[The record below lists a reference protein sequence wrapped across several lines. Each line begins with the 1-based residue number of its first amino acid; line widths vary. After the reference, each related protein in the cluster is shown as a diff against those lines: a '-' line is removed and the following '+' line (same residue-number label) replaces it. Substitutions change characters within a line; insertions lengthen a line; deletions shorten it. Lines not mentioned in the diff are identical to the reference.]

1 MNQPTPPEPV
11 TAATATP
18 PLSTTPA
25 ESSSPPEPA
34 PTESS
39 APPPRL
45 ITTPR
50 DTPVKLITDQAGLQA
65 FIAALDPT
73 APVAVDT
80 ERAQGFRYS
89 SKAYLIQFRQAACG
103 TYLIDPVAL
112 APAGELADLSA
123 LSHALAGCE
132 WVLHAASQDL
142 PCLAEVGLVPQHLFD
157 TELAGRLLNIERV
170 SLSPMLTHYLGLELA
185 KAHSAD
191 DWSRRPLPEAWLVYA
206 ALDVDFLIE
215 LRDAV
220 AADLAA
226 AGKMAWAEQE
236 FTDALA
242 RFAISPAADPQR
254 WRHTKGL
261 GRLRQPRQLALARN
275 LWQVRD
281 NLARQVDTAPGRILN
296 DAALVE
302 AVTTLAKL
310 SPAQVPGALA
320 TLDGF
325 TGPLAKRRRRL
336 WAEAVT
342 EALQEDA
349 DSLPQRRRKQTT
361 PLPRLWEQANPSAAK
376 RWAAARPAI
385 LALAEANNLP
395 PENLM
400 TVSTLADVLWPD
412 DLDTSPAG
420 LRQALAAAQARPWQ
434 CDLIVPV
441 LADALQNIETP

>member
-1 MNQPTPPEPV
+1 MKQPTPPEP
-11 TAATATP
+11 APPATATP
-18 PLSTTPA
+18 PLPPTPV
-25 ESSSPPEPA
+25 ESFSPPEQATAEP
-34 PTESS
+34 S

-50 DTPVKLITDQAGLQA
+50 DTPVRLITSQAGLQA

-103 TYLIDPVAL
+103 TYLLDPVAL
-112 APAGELADLSA
+112 APAGELADLSP
-123 LSHALAGCE
+123 LSDALAGCE

-191 DWSRRPLPEAWLVYA
+191 DWSRRPLPDAWLVYA

-220 AADLAA
+220 AADLTA
-226 AGKMAWAEQE
+226 AGKMTWAEQE
-236 FTDALA
+236 FADALA

-254 WRHTKGL
+254 WRHIKGL
-261 GRLRQPRQLALARN
+261 GRLRQPRQLAVARN

-281 NLARQVDTAPGRILN
+281 ELARQVDTAPGRILN
-296 DAALVE
+296 DAALVG
-302 AVTTLAKL
+302 AAIALANL
-310 SPAQVPGALA
+310 SPAQVPAALT

-325 TGPLAKRRRRL
+325 TGPLAKRRRRR

-342 EALQEDA
+342 DALQEDA
-349 DSLPQRRRKQTT
+349 NSLPQRRRNQAT
-361 PLPRLWEQANPSAAK
+361 PLPRLWEQANPQAAK

-420 LRQALAAAQARPWQ
+420 LRQALVAAQVRPWQ

-441 LADALQNIETP
+441 LADALNNITAS